1 LIGREW
7 GPLRWDGD
15 MWEKPGDGKD
25 VEPLNSDES
34 SLPVKRLPHPQQKWL
49 PTHSGIGLPIPI

>member
-1 LIGREW
+1 
-7 GPLRWDGD
+7 